1 MNRLKELRKSKG
13 LSIEELSKELKSRG
27 VNVSASAIQKYE
39 QNKRNPKIE
48 TLERLAD
55 YFRVSVDYLRGIDPY
70 KVYVY
75 YSSYGNRTFLVVAKS
90 KKQANKI
97 LSNELRL
104 DSYYKPSDFEVTTYP
119 VDEAMI
125 EEL

>member
-1 MNRLKELRKSKG
+1 MNRLKELRKENN
-13 LSIEELSKELKSRG
+13 LSQRELGKAIGVTGQAISLYERGDRQLKL
-27 VNVSASAIQKYE
+27 
-39 QNKRNPKIE
+39 KI
-48 TLERLAD
+48 LERLAG
-55 YFRVSVDYLRGIDPY
+55 YFGVSVDYLRGIDPY

-75 YSSYGNRTFLVVAKS
+75 YSSFGNRTFLVVAKS

>member
-1 MNRLKELRKSKG
+1 MDRLKELRKSKG
-13 LSIEELSKELKSRG
+13 LTIEELSKELKSRG

-55 YFRVSVDYLRGIDPY
+55 YFGVSVDYLRGIDPY

-75 YSSYGNRTFLVVAKS
+75 YTTYGDHTFLVVAKS
-90 KKQANKI
+90 RKQADEML
-97 LSNELRL
+97 LSEIDPGYEL
-104 DSYYKPSDFEVTTYP
+104 DDFEVTTYP